1 MKGKS
6 VRVVDEHPRQRV
18 LGGRVVVPV
27 DPRLSGVA

>member
-6 VRVVDEHPRQRV
+6 VRVVDERRRQRV
-18 LGGRVVVPV
+18 LGRVVVPV